1 MMITY
6 CLDVSTIGKR
16 ECAETSGSLGISS
29 CEGAMKY
36 EHRPDSG
43 GPRLSA
49 AFHTAGVWCDA
60 VLGLII
66 GTTYSREKDYIMVKT
81 R

>member
-16 ECAETSGSLGISS
+16 ECVETSGSLGISS

-36 EHRPDSG
+36 EHRPNSG

-49 AFHTAGVWCDA
+49 AFHTAGV
-60 VLGLII
+60 
-66 GTTYSREKDYIMVKT
+66 
-81 R
+81 

>member
-29 CEGAMKY
+29 GEGAMKY

-49 AFHTAGVWCDA
+49 AFHTAGV
-60 VLGLII
+60 
-66 GTTYSREKDYIMVKT
+66 
-81 R
+81 